1 MPKGKRERERE
12 REIHS
17 LSHNHNHSERER
29 ERERRGRGRER
40 AMATAIATVPL
51 PLGRRS
57 ALSPPTLGKDHW
69 ARIGEGVISFHGAG
83 SPSLSVFIGG
93 GLGREV
99 PLAILSIC
107 IGGGSSRF
115 PWELLCNFHSYVHT
129 IALQFEHYSKIIII

>member
-1 MPKGKRERERE
+1 MQKGERERERE
-12 REIHS
+12 RERKREIHS

-29 ERERRGRGRER
+29 ERERRGRER

-83 SPSLSVFIGG
+83 SPSLSVIGG
-93 GLGREV
+93 GDWGGRS
-99 PLAILSIC
+99 LSPSFPSAL
-107 IGGGSSRF
+107 GGGALASHGNLSVIFIPMFIR
-115 PWELLCNFHSYVHT
+115 LHYNSNT
-129 IALQFEHYSKIIII
+129 ILR